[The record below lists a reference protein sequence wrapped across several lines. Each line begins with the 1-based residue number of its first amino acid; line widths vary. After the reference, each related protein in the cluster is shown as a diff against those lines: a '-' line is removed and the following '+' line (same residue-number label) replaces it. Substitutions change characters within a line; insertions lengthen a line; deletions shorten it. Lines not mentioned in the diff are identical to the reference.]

1 LVLESTMNAILSP
14 LLSLHPALTIF
25 IVALVISIV
34 TTFVNKKTM
43 NSEKGKVAKEKL
55 EKANKLRD
63 DVLKAQKEGDKK
75 KAEQLSKRVLE
86 LQSKYFSE
94 YSSLSFKPM
103 LISIFLVIL
112 FLPWMKSTY
121 GSQIVATVPAVI
133 PYIGG
138 NGMSWLWWYFICAL
152 SLSIVV
158 RKIMGE

>member
-1 LVLESTMNAILSP
+1 MNAILSP

-86 LQSKYFSE
+86 LQSK
-94 YSSLSFKPM
+94 
-103 LISIFLVIL
+103 
-112 FLPWMKSTY
+112 
-121 GSQIVATVPAVI
+121 
-133 PYIGG
+133 
-138 NGMSWLWWYFICAL
+138 
-152 SLSIVV
+152 
-158 RKIMGE
+158 